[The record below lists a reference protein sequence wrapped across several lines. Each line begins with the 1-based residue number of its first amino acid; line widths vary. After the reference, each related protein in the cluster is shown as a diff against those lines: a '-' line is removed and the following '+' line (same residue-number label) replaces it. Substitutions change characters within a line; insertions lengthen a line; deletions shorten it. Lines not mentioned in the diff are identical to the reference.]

1 MAVAV
6 AVETEAAAM
15 ATLRSNACPQ
25 RPRAI
30 PALPA
35 RLLIWLMLLTPPVSA
50 QVIES
55 SPLDPPSP
63 SAGEADE
70 AAQDGEA
77 TVEFKRAPLRDF
89 GPDLPDP
96 IPPVAVEQQPGA
108 VLRLL
113 DMMTAETRTIEMTAG
128 QYRDLDR
135 VRVTLAICE
144 APADGAAKGT
154 RAWLR
159 ITDARTEDDG
169 PAFEGWMFA
178 DSPALSAMDHP
189 RYDLWLIRC
198 TISEGAVASGS
209 E

>member
-1 MAVAV
+1 M
-6 AVETEAAAM
+6 
-15 ATLRSNACPQ
+15 
-25 RPRAI
+25 
-30 PALPA
+30 PAS
-35 RLLIWLMLLTPPVSA
+35 LLICLMLSAGPVSA

-55 SPLDPPSP
+55 SPLDPPSSP
-63 SAGEADE
+63 VGEAEE
-70 AAQDGEA
+70 AAQDGDA

-89 GPDLPDP
+89 GPDMPDP
-96 IPPVAVEQQPGA
+96 IPPVAAEPQPGA

-128 QYRDLDR
+128 QYRDLGR
-135 VRVTLAICE
+135 VRVALAICE

-159 ITDARTEDDG
+159 ITDARGEDDR

-198 TISEGAVASGS
+198 TISDGAVASGS